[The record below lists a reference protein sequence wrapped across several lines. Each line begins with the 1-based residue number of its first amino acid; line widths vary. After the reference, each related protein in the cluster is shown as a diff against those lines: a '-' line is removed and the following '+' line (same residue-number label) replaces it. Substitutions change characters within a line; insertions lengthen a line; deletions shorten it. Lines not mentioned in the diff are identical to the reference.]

1 MLKKLST
8 KNILIG
14 AFFIFLLTYFLLRAW
29 FVAPIH
35 DEVATFFHYIETGKI
50 WGDEALKDANN
61 HILNSWIGY
70 FFYRNF
76 GEHFFLFRL
85 PSLIAFVAYFF
96 ATKAII
102 EKFNIGKWKYL
113 GFVALNTIPW
123 ITDYFSY
130 TRGYGL
136 AIGLFMSAL
145 YYLLSFIDD
154 KKVSQL
160 AIGLVLLNLTVF
172 ANLTYM
178 IISLLI
184 SCYWFLFIIF
194 HWTSWTMKQRVFLS
208 ASYLLFGLLLI
219 PLIQFSFDLKEAG
232 ALYYGSL
239 NGLWE
244 VTGKTVTKYVLFYSE
259 NWLKIAFIVLGV
271 IGVLLVLRSIWRQSF
286 KLVLAKNTVIFLYLI
301 IGNILGIVFLAKVM
315 HINYPEDRAA
325 MYFVPLLL
333 ILIVQ
338 LLGENK
344 MLKYGLIGLLFFP
357 VSFLLQ
363 LNVSTSIFSP
373 DDRMSKAFYDQVRT
387 EIQTDET
394 IGIDPIMQLTYALH
408 ERHHLGEIQLGQT
421 IGAFSPYF
429 DVILTKSTIAH
440 TPKIAQDYTL
450 FATDK
455 ASTYQAFKRKKNFD
469 SKLLVDT
476 LVVGNKSTAEFID
489 CFHCSID
496 KTWKNKLIKVV
507 IDSEMDAQNPLN
519 TVNLV
524 ITTEDENLQPVR
536 YDYQNIRW
544 YFAQTNKTKAFQQ
557 TYSFKQIGK
566 NEKLLKIYIWNPQ
579 KAAIRLKNSRIKFF
593 ELN

>member
-1 MLKKLST
+1 MLNKLST
-8 KNILIG
+8 KNILVG

-50 WGDEALKDANN
+50 WGDESLKDANN
-61 HILNSWIGY
+61 HLLNSWLGN

-85 PSLIAFVAYFF
+85 PSLLAFVAYFF

-102 EKFNIGKWKYL
+102 EKFNIGNWKYL

-145 YYLLSFIDD
+145 YFLLSFIED
-154 KKVSQL
+154 KKVGQL

-172 ANLTYM
+172 ANLTYL

-184 SCYWFLFIIF
+184 SCYWLLFTVF
-194 HWTSWTMKQRVFLS
+194 HWTNWTMKQPVFLS

-239 NGLWE
+239 DGLWE

-271 IGVLLVLRSIWRQSF
+271 IGVLLVVRSNWRQSL
-286 KLVLAKNTVIFLYLI
+286 KLVLAKNTVVFLYLI

-333 ILIVQ
+333 LLIVH

-363 LNVSTSIFSP
+363 LNLSTSIFSP

-394 IGIDPIMQLTYALH
+394 IGIDPIMQLTYALY
-408 ERHHLGEIQLGQT
+408 ERHHHGKIQLGQT

-440 TPKIAQDYTL
+440 DPKIAQDYTL
-450 FATDK
+450 FASDK
-455 ASTYQAFKRKKNFD
+455 ASTYQAFKRNKNFH

-496 KTWKNKLIKVV
+496 KTWKNKLINVV
-507 IDSEMDAQNPLN
+507 IDSEIDAQDPLN

-524 ITTEDENLQPVR
+524 ITTEDEKLQPVR

>member
-1 MLKKLST
+1 MLSKLST

-14 AFFIFLLTYFLLRAW
+14 AFFIFLLTYILLRAW

-61 HILNSWIGY
+61 HLLNSWLGN

-85 PSLIAFVAYFF
+85 PSLLAFVAYFF

-102 EKFNIGKWKYL
+102 EKFNIGNWKYL

-136 AIGLFMSAL
+136 GIGLFMSAL
-145 YYLLSFIDD
+145 YFLLSFIED
-154 KKVSQL
+154 KKVGQL

-172 ANLTYM
+172 ANLTYL

-184 SCYWFLFIIF
+184 SCYWLLFTVF
-194 HWTSWTMKQRVFLS
+194 HWTNWTMKQRVFLS

-239 NGLWE
+239 DGLWE
-244 VTGKTVTKYVLFYSE
+244 VTGKTVSKYVLFYSE

-271 IGVLLVLRSIWRQSF
+271 IGVLLVIRSIWRQSF
-286 KLVLAKNTVIFLYLI
+286 KFVLAKNTVIFLFLI
-301 IGNILGIVFLAKVM
+301 IGNILGIVFLAKVI

-333 ILIVQ
+333 LLIVHI
-338 LLGENK
+338 LGENK

-373 DDRMSKAFYDQVRT
+373 DDRMSKAFYDQVRA
-387 EIQTDET
+387 ELQADET
-394 IGIDPIMQLTYALH
+394 IGIYPIMQLTYALH
-408 ERHHLGEIQLGQT
+408 ERHHRGKIQLGQT

-440 TPKIAQDYTL
+440 DPKIAQDYTL
-450 FATDK
+450 FASDK
-455 ASTYQAFKRKKNFD
+455 ASTYQAFKRKKNFH
-469 SKLLVDT
+469 SKMLVDT

-496 KTWKNKLIKVV
+496 KTWKNKLINVV
-507 IDSEMDAQNPLN
+507 IDSEIDAQDPLN

-524 ITTEDENLQPVR
+524 ITTEDEKLQPVR

>member
-1 MLKKLST
+1 MLPQLST
-8 KNILIG
+8 KNILTG
-14 AFFIFLLTYFLLRAW
+14 AFFLFLLTYFFLRAW

-61 HILNSWIGY
+61 HLLNSWLGY
-70 FFYRNF
+70 FLYRNF
-76 GEHFFLFRL
+76 GEHFILFRL

-96 ATKAII
+96 ATKAIV
-102 EKFNIGKWKYL
+102 EKLTLGNWRYI

-145 YYLLSFIDD
+145 YYLLSFIKD
-154 KKVSQL
+154 KKVGQL

-172 ANLTYM
+172 ANVTYLV
-178 IISLLI
+178 ISLLI
-184 SCYWFLFIIF
+184 SCYWLLFTVL
-194 HWTSWTMKQRVFLS
+194 HWTNWTMKQCVFLS
-208 ASYLLFGLLLI
+208 VSYLLCFFFLT

-239 NGLWE
+239 DGLWE
-244 VTGKTVTKYVLFYSE
+244 VTGKTVAKYVLFYNES
-259 NWLKIAFIVLGV
+259 WLKIAFIILGFTA
-271 IGVLLVLRSIWRQSF
+271 ILLVLRSIKRLSLKQIITNQAF
-286 KLVLAKNTVIFLYLI
+286 IFLYLI
-301 IGNILGIVFLAKVM
+301 IGNVVALVFLAKVM
-315 HINYPEDRAA
+315 GINYPEDRAA
-325 MYFVPLLL
+325 MYFVPLF
-333 ILIVQ
+333 ILFVVQ
-338 LLGENK
+338 LLSENK
-344 MLKYGLIGLLFFP
+344 QLKFVWIGLLFFP
-357 VSFLLQ
+357 ISFLLQ
-363 LNVSTSIFSP
+363 LNLSTSVFSP
-373 DDRMSKAFYDQVRT
+373 DDRMSKAFYEQVRA
-387 EIQTDET
+387 ELQSDES
-394 IGIDPIMQLTYALH
+394 IGMVPIMQLTYALN
-408 ERHHLGEIQLGQT
+408 ERHHQGKKQLGQT
-421 IGAFSPYF
+421 IGAFSPCF
-429 DVILTKSTIAH
+429 DVILTKSRLIPS
-440 TPKIAQDYTL
+440 PKIAQDYAL

-455 ASTYQAFKRKKNFD
+455 VSTYQAFKRKKNFH
-469 SKLLVDT
+469 SKLIIDT
-476 LVVGNKSTAEFID
+476 LIVGNKSTAEFID

-507 IDSEMDAQNPLN
+507 IDSEIDAEDPLN

-557 TYSFKQIGK
+557 TYSFKQMGK

>member
-1 MLKKLST
+1 MLSKLST

-14 AFFIFLLTYFLLRAW
+14 AFFIFLLTYILLRAW

-35 DEVATFFHYIETGKI
+35 DEVATFLHYIETGKI

-61 HILNSWIGY
+61 HLLNSWLGY

-85 PSLIAFVAYFF
+85 PSLVAFVAYFF

-145 YYLLSFIDD
+145 YYLLSFIED
-154 KKVSQL
+154 KKLGQL

-172 ANLTYM
+172 ANLTYL

-184 SCYWFLFIIF
+184 SCYWLLFTVF
-194 HWTSWTMKQRVFLS
+194 HWTNWTMKQRVFLS

-219 PLIQFSFDLKEAG
+219 PLIKFSFDLKEAG

-239 NGLWE
+239 DGLWE
-244 VTGKTVTKYVLFYSE
+244 VTGKTVSKYVLFYSE

-286 KLVLAKNTVIFLYLI
+286 KFILAKNTVIFLFLI
-301 IGNILGIVFLAKVM
+301 IVNILGIVFLAKVM

-333 ILIVQ
+333 LLIVH

-373 DDRMSKAFYDQVRT
+373 DDRMSKAFYDQVRA
-387 EIQTDET
+387 ELQADET
-394 IGIDPIMQLTYALH
+394 IGIYPIMQLTYALH
-408 ERHHLGEIQLGQT
+408 ERHHRGKIQLGQT

-440 TPKIAQDYTL
+440 DPKIAQDYTL
-450 FATDK
+450 FASDK
-455 ASTYQAFKRKKNFD
+455 ASTYQAFKRKKNFH

-496 KTWKNKLIKVV
+496 KTWKNKLINVV
-507 IDSEMDAQNPLN
+507 IDSEIDAQDPLN
-519 TVNLV
+519 TVYLV

>member
-1 MLKKLST
+1 MLNKLST
-8 KNILIG
+8 KNILVG

-50 WGDEALKDANN
+50 WGDESLKDANN
-61 HILNSWIGY
+61 HLLNSWIGN

-85 PSLIAFVAYFF
+85 PSLLAFVAYFF

-102 EKFNIGKWKYL
+102 EKFNIGNWKYL

-145 YYLLSFIDD
+145 YFLLSFIED
-154 KKVSQL
+154 KKVGQL

-172 ANLTYM
+172 ANLTYL

-184 SCYWFLFIIF
+184 SSYWLLFTVF
-194 HWTSWTMKQRVFLS
+194 HWTNWTMKQRVFLS

-239 NGLWE
+239 DGLWE

-286 KLVLAKNTVIFLYLI
+286 KFILAKNTVIFLFLI

-333 ILIVQ
+333 LLIVH

-373 DDRMSKAFYDQVRT
+373 DDRMSKAFYDQVRA
-387 EIQTDET
+387 ELQADET
-394 IGIDPIMQLTYALH
+394 IGIYPIMQLTYALH
-408 ERHHLGEIQLGQT
+408 ERHHRGKIQLGQT

-429 DVILTKSTIAH
+429 DLILTKSTIAH
-440 TPKIAQDYTL
+440 DPKIAQDYTL
-450 FATDK
+450 FASDK
-455 ASTYQAFKRKKNFD
+455 ASTYLAFKRKKNFH

-496 KTWKNKLIKVV
+496 KTWKNKLINVV
-507 IDSEMDAQNPLN
+507 IDSEIDAQDPLN

>member
-1 MLKKLST
+1 MLNKLST
-8 KNILIG
+8 KNILTG
-14 AFFIFLLTYFLLRAW
+14 VFFIFLLTYFLLRAW
-29 FVAPIH
+29 YVAPIH

-61 HILNSWIGY
+61 HLLNSWLGY

-102 EKFNIGKWKYL
+102 EKFNIGNWKYL

-145 YYLLSFIDD
+145 YYLLSFFEE

-160 AIGLVLLNLTVF
+160 AIGLILLNLTVF
-172 ANLTYM
+172 ANLTYL
-178 IISLLI
+178 IICLLI
-184 SCYWFLFIIF
+184 SCYWLMFIVF
-194 HWTSWTMKQRVFLS
+194 HWTNWTKKQLLFLCTSYVF
-208 ASYLLFGLLLI
+208 FGLLLI
-219 PLIQFSFDLKEAG
+219 PLIQFSFDLKDAG

-239 NGLWE
+239 DGLWE

-259 NWLKIAFIVLGV
+259 NWLKIALIVLGV
-271 IGVLLVLRSIWRQSF
+271 MGVLLVIRSILRLSF
-286 KLVLAKNTVIFLYLI
+286 KLVLTKNTVIFLSLI
-301 IGNILGIVFLAKVM
+301 IGNIIGIVFLAKVM

-325 MYFVPLLL
+325 MYFVPLVIL
-333 ILIVQ
+333 LIVQ
-338 LLGENK
+338 ILGENK
-344 MLKYGLIGLLFFP
+344 LLCYGLIGLLFFP
-357 VSFLLQ
+357 ISFLLQ
-363 LNVSTSIFSP
+363 INLSTSIFSP
-373 DDRMSKAFYDQVRT
+373 DDRMTKAFYKQVRA
-387 EIQTDET
+387 ELQADET
-394 IGIDPIMQLTYALH
+394 IGIYPIMQLTYALH
-408 ERHHLGEIQLGQT
+408 ERNHQGNIQIGQT

-440 TPKIAQDYTL
+440 DPKLSQDYTL

-455 ASTYQAFKRKKNFD
+455 ASTYQAFKRKKNFH
-469 SKLLVDT
+469 SKLIVDT
-476 LVVGNKSTAEFID
+476 LVVGNKSSAEFID

-496 KTWKNKLIKVV
+496 KSWKKKLIKVV
-507 IDSEMDAQNPLN
+507 IESEIDAESPLN

-524 ITTEDENLQPVR
+524 ITTEDKNLQPVR

-579 KAAIRLKNSRIKFF
+579 KAAIQLKNSRIKFF

>member
-1 MLKKLST
+1 MLSKLST

-14 AFFIFLLTYFLLRAW
+14 AFFIFLLTYILLRAW

-61 HILNSWIGY
+61 HLLNSWLGN

-85 PSLIAFVAYFF
+85 PSLLAFVAYFF

-102 EKFNIGKWKYL
+102 EKFNIGNWKYL
-113 GFVALNTIPW
+113 CFVALNTIPW

-136 AIGLFMSAL
+136 GIGVFMSAL
-145 YYLLSFIDD
+145 YFLLSFIED
-154 KKVSQL
+154 KKVGQL

-172 ANLTYM
+172 ANLTYL

-184 SCYWFLFIIF
+184 SCYWLLFTVF
-194 HWTSWTMKQRVFLS
+194 HWTNWTMKQRVFLS

-239 NGLWE
+239 DGLWE
-244 VTGKTVTKYVLFYSE
+244 VTGKTVSKYVLFYSE

-271 IGVLLVLRSIWRQSF
+271 IGVLLVIRSIWRQSF
-286 KLVLAKNTVIFLYLI
+286 KFVLAKNTVIFLFLI

-333 ILIVQ
+333 LLIVHI
-338 LLGENK
+338 LGENK

-373 DDRMSKAFYDQVRT
+373 DDRMSKAFYDQVRA
-387 EIQTDET
+387 ELQADET
-394 IGIDPIMQLTYALH
+394 IGIYPIMQLTYALH
-408 ERHHLGEIQLGQT
+408 ERHHRGKIQLGQT

-440 TPKIAQDYTL
+440 DPKIAQDYTL
-450 FATDK
+450 FASDK
-455 ASTYQAFKRKKNFD
+455 ASTYQAFKRKKNFH

-496 KTWKNKLIKVV
+496 KTWKNKLINVV
-507 IDSEMDAQNPLN
+507 IDSEIDAQDPLN

-524 ITTEDENLQPVR
+524 ITTEDEKLQPVR